1 VGLAV
6 RRFLSAQRVWRGAG
20 AGALLVILLSSAA
33 SADVIEILGDGSTT
47 TFAGP
52 VISTADG
59 LHPIGAVARARTSVA
74 PPRSL
79 SNRMTFA
86 AGQYAISDCLIEAVA
101 WQESQFN
108 QQARSAK
115 GAIGVMQLMPETA
128 RELGVDAE
136 TPAGNIDGGAAYL
149 SKLLRLYD
157 GDLILALSA
166 YNAGP
171 AAVTRYRGEP
181 PFAETRGFV
190 DGVLGRLTMMTE
202 DLKPV
207 LEPVP

>member
-1 VGLAV
+1 V
-6 RRFLSAQRVWRGAG
+6 GAG
-20 AGALLVILLSSAA
+20 AVLAIVASCAA
-33 SADVIEILGDGSTT
+33 IADVIEIQDDGTT
-47 TFAGP
+47 ATFTGP

-59 LHPIGAVARARTSVA
+59 AHPIGAVAPDRPSAVPSQI
-74 PPRSL
+74 L

-86 AGQYAISDCLIEAVA
+86 AGQSGISGRLIEAVA
-101 WQESQFN
+101 WQESRFN

-128 RELGVDAE
+128 RELGVNAE
-136 TPAGNIDGGAAYL
+136 IPAGNIDGGAAYL

-171 AAVTRYRGEP
+171 AAVTRYGGEP
-181 PFAETRGFV
+181 PFAETRNFV

-202 DLKPV
+202 DLKPD